1 MGSVCRAS
9 PLPDDYWRRPLAP
22 QGEAPATWSPAERAL
37 APAACGTCHVG
48 VFADWQ
54 SSVHAKAFSPGLVG
68 QLLTY
73 SAAETQICLDC
84 HAPLAEQAAAFERAR
99 AKGQAHWPQAQGL
112 AAAGN
117 GCGGCHVRERRRFGP
132 PQRETG
138 KEGPEF
144 VNGAH
149 GGVIRTKDFEQS
161 DFCASCHQFPQDQ
174 AINGKPLENTVEEW
188 RHSPHAAAGRT
199 CQSCHMPDR
208 RHLWRGI
215 HDPAMVA
222 SGVRPDFLANAQGAR
237 FTLTNTGV
245 GHAFPTYVTPK
256 VIMHAVLLDG
266 TGRPVAD
273 SARSHVIER
282 RVVYENDEWR
292 EIADTRLLPGES
304 ASVEM
309 RWGDAQLARVWL
321 EVRPDEY
328 YHVAVYAG
336 LLDTLPAGEARH
348 LIAEAD
354 ARAQASPYVLFETVL
369 KRNTAASEAPPLT
382 AR

>member
-1 MGSVCRAS
+1 MGGVGRAS
-9 PLPDDYWRRPLAP
+9 SLPDDYWHRSLAL
-22 QGEAPATWSPAERAL
+22 QGK
-37 APAACGTCHVG
+37 APAAWGAPERSLAPEACGSCHAG

-54 SSVHAKAFSPGLVG
+54 TSLHAKALSPGLVG

-73 SAAETQICLDC
+73 SATDTQVCLNC

-117 GCGGCHVRERRRFGP
+117 GCAGCHVREHRRFGP
-132 PQRETG
+132 PHRETG
-138 KEGPEF
+138 KDGLDS

-149 GGVIRTKDFEQS
+149 GGVMRTKDFERS
-161 DFCASCHQFPQDQ
+161 DFCAGCHQFPQSQ

-188 RHSPHAAAGRT
+188 RQSSHAAAGRT

-222 SGVRPDFLANAQGAR
+222 SGVKPDFLANAREAR

-282 RVVYENDEWR
+282 QVVYENEAWR
-292 EIADTRLLPGES
+292 EISDTRLLPGES
-304 ASVEM
+304 ASVAIP
-309 RWGDAQLARVWL
+309 WDDARLARVWL
-321 EVRPDEY
+321 
-328 YHVAVYAG
+328 
-336 LLDTLPAGEARH
+336 
-348 LIAEAD
+348 
-354 ARAQASPYVLFETVL
+354 
-369 KRNTAASEAPPLT
+369 
-382 AR
+382 